1 MKIIGNWAFAVPAFY
16 ITFVLA
22 LVGVLIFS
30 TFNKVE
36 LVDKNYYDKEIV
48 YEKQIDKIR
57 RTNALTEKLTVS
69 SVSGF
74 VMVQFPKFMDK
85 NKLTGKILFFKPSE
99 SRQDFFTTINP
110 DNENKMIFG
119 TDKISKGLW
128 RIKIDWASG
137 DSTYYNE
144 EVVLLN

>member
-1 MKIIGNWAFAVPAFY
+1 MKIIGNWAIAVPTFY
-16 ITFVLA
+16 ITFVL
-22 LVGVLIFS
+22 LMVGVLIFS

-36 LVDKNYYDKEIV
+36 LVDQNYYDKEIV

-57 RTNALTEKLTVS
+57 RTNALPEKLLVS
-69 SVSGF
+69 SGNGF
-74 VMVQFPKFMDK
+74 VLIQFPKSIDK
-85 NKLTGKILFFKPSE
+85 NKLSGKIVFFKPSE
-99 SRQDFFTTINP
+99 SKQDFFTNINP

-119 TDKISKGLW
+119 TDKISKGFW

-144 EVVLLN
+144 EVVVLI